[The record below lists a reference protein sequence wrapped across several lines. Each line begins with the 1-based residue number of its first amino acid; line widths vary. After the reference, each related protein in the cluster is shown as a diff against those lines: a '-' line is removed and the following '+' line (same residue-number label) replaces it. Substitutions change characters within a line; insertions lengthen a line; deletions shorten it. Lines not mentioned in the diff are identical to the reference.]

1 MADYDVKYEACK
13 DIAESTNNERKEARE
28 IIDESV
34 PTFIDKNKGS
44 GTLVKT
50 KLVRLDLQG
59 QLNYNGMRYANLQIQ
74 LNKPRMEGEEEENEA
89 MAEVDTTT
97 DGFGKR
103 STTIAI
109 VLMPSDKD
117 IPKETMK
124 MAFNGSL
131 DNKVKAIIFE
141 KKPTLTL

>member
-1 MADYDVKYEACK
+1 
-13 DIAESTNNERKEARE
+13 
-28 IIDESV
+28 
-34 PTFIDKNKGS
+34 
-44 GTLVKT
+44 
-50 KLVRLDLQG
+50 
-59 QLNYNGMRYANLQIQ
+59 
-74 LNKPRMEGEEEENEA
+74 MEGEEEENEA

-131 DNKVKAIIFE
+131 DKKVKAVIIE
-141 KKPTLTL
+141 KC

>member
-13 DIAESTNNERKEARE
+13 DITGSNNKQRKEARE
-28 IIDESV
+28 IIDESL
-34 PTFIDKNKGS
+34 PTFIDKNKKS
-44 GTLVKT
+44 GTIVRT
-50 KLVRLDLQG
+50 QLVRLDLQG
-59 QLNYNGMRYANLQIQ
+59 QFIYNGMRYANLQIQ
-74 LNKPRMEGEEEENEA
+74 LNQPRMEGEEEGNEA
-89 MAEVDTTT
+89 MTEVDTTT
-97 DGFGKR
+97 DGLGKR

-131 DNKVKAIIFE
+131 DNKVKAIIF
-141 KKPTLTL
+141 KKG

>member
-13 DIAESTNNERKEARE
+13 DITDSNNKQRKEARE
-28 IIDESV
+28 IIDESL
-34 PTFIDKNKGS
+34 PTFIDKNKKS
-44 GTLVKT
+44 GTIVRT
-50 KLVRLDLQG
+50 QLVRLDLQG
-59 QLNYNGMRYANLQIQ
+59 QFIYNGMRYANLQIQ
-74 LNKPRMEGEEEENEA
+74 LNQPRMEGEEEGNEA
-89 MAEVDTTT
+89 MTEVDTTT
-97 DGFGKR
+97 DGLGKR

-131 DNKVKAIIFE
+131 DNKVKAIIF
-141 KKPTLTL
+141 KKG